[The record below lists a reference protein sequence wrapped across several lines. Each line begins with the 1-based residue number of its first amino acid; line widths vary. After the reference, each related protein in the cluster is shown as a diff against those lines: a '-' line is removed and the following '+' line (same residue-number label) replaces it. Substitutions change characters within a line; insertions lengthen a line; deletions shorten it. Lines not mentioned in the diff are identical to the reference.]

1 MIKNLLSIIKA
12 YKLTLIKIILYEVYF
27 ILRRSKGNSF
37 DVRNDIKLTDN
48 IPCPYF
54 FLTKIEKFLKDNN
67 LKFLVDLG
75 CGGGRVIYYLNKK
88 YSIKYMGIE
97 YYEKTFLRCKNLFL
111 KNKNVEIINN
121 NFMEFDFSKI
131 DNDCYFINDPLK
143 DANDFNSLITNLIK
157 INHNLNKLVYFI
169 LVNVEK
175 NKLEILNKY
184 QLIECLNIGNRGY
197 FIFSNKEKLSD
208 K

>member
-1 MIKNLLSIIKA
+1 MIKNILSIIKA
-12 YKLTLIKIILYEVYF
+12 YKLMLVKILFYETYF
-27 ILRRSKGNSF
+27 ILKRFKGNSF
-37 DVRNDIKLTDN
+37 DVRNDSKLTDN

-54 FLTKIEKFLKDNN
+54 FLIKIGKFIKDNN

-75 CGGGRVIYYLNKK
+75 CGGGRVIYFLNKRLN
-88 YSIKYMGIE
+88 IKYMGIE
-97 YYEKTFLRCKNLFL
+97 YFEKTFLRCKNLFL
-111 KNKNVEIINN
+111 KNNNVLITKN
-121 NFMEFDFSKI
+121 NFMELDFSKI

-143 DANDFNSLITNLIK
+143 DVNDFNSLIANLIK

-175 NKLEILNKY
+175 NKLEIFNRY
-184 QLIECLNIGNRGY
+184 QLIESLNIGNRGY
-197 FIFSNKEKLSD
+197 FIFSNKEKLND